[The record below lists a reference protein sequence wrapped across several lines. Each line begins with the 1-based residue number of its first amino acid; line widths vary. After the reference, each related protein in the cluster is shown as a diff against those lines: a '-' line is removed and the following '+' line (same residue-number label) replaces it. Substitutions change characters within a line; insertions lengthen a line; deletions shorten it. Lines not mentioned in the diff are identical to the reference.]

1 MFTTIVLM
9 IAIVALMIAINAL
22 YVAGEFAAVSARKTR
37 ITQEAEAGNR
47 LAKLLLPIIE
57 DHHKLDRY
65 IAASQVG
72 ITLSSV
78 VLGIYGQRQIAPLLE
93 PVLMN
98 LPIIDSQIAAAGV
111 ASILVLI
118 VLTGLQ
124 VVLGELVPKSLAL
137 QYPERV
143 ALATTLPMR
152 WSADI
157 VLRPLI
163 VILNGSGTILLR
175 LLGMQQEAGHK
186 VVHSPE
192 EIQYLIRQSHQGG
205 LLDED
210 ELQLL
215 DNAFH
220 VGELTVGDILI
231 PRTRMTTADKS
242 TPLPDLLRLTA
253 EEYTRVPIYEGDID
267 HIIGFVHIKDLFRL
281 YLQNKTG
288 DPLKVMRKACFVPE
302 TADLNEVWR
311 IMDAEKSYL
320 AIVFDEY
327 GGTVGMVT
335 REDLIEEIFG
345 EVQDEF
351 DEDELPPIIPNADGT
366 YTVRGDVAIVTVNS
380 QLNLDLPTEHAHTI
394 SGIVLDELGRIPEAG
409 DKVTIEGVRL
419 VVKKVENRMV
429 DTLILHLPTQ
439 RKQAKTEAV
448 E

>member
-1 MFTTIVLM
+1 MFTTILLM
-9 IAIVALMIAINAL
+9 IVLVALMIAINAL

-37 ITQEAEAGNR
+37 IIQESEAGNR
-47 LAKLLLPIIE
+47 LAKLLLPILE

-98 LPIIDSQIAAAGV
+98 LPVIDSQVAAAGI
-111 ASILVLI
+111 ASVLVLI
-118 VLTGLQ
+118 VLTAMQ

-137 QYPERV
+137 QYPERI
-143 ALATTLPMR
+143 ALATALPML

-157 VLRPLI
+157 LLRPLI

-175 LLGMQQEAGHK
+175 LLGMQQEASHK

-205 LLDED
+205 LLDKD

-220 VGELTVGDILI
+220 IGDLTVSDILI
-231 PRTRMTTADKS
+231 PRTRMITADKS
-242 TPLPDLLRLTA
+242 TNLPDLLRLTA
-253 EEYTRVPIYEGDID
+253 EEYTRVPIYENDID
-267 HIIGFVHIKDLFRL
+267 HIVGFVHIKDLFRL
-281 YLQNKTG
+281 YLQNKEGNPQT
-288 DPLKVMRKACFVPE
+288 VMRKACFVPE

-311 IMDAEKSYL
+311 VMDAEKSYL

-351 DEDELPPIIPNADGT
+351 DEDELPPIIANADGT
-366 YTVRGDVAIVTVNS
+366 YTVRGEVAVVTLNS
-380 QLNLDLPTEHAHTI
+380 QLHLDLPTDNAHTL
-394 SGIVLDELGRIPEAG
+394 SGIVLDELGRIPEPKDIVKIAG
-409 DKVTIEGVRL
+409 IRL
-419 VVKKVENRMV
+419 VVKTVENRMA
-429 DTLILHLPTQ
+429 DTLILHLPTKREQ
-439 RKQAKTEAV
+439 TEAV
-448 E
+448 K

>member
-1 MFTTIVLM
+1 MFTTILLM
-9 IAIVALMIAINAL
+9 IVIVALMIAINAL

-37 ITQEAEAGNR
+37 IIQEIEAGNR
-47 LAKLLLPIIE
+47 LAKLLLPILE

-98 LPIIDSQIAAAGV
+98 LPVIDNQVAAAGI
-111 ASILVLI
+111 ASVLVLI
-118 VLTGLQ
+118 VLTAMQ

-143 ALATTLPMR
+143 ALATALPMR

-175 LLGMQQEAGHK
+175 LLGMQQEASHK

-192 EIQYLIRQSHQGG
+192 EIQYLIRQSHKGG
-205 LLDED
+205 LLDEE
-210 ELQLL
+210 ELNLL

-220 VGELTVGDILI
+220 ISELTVSDILI
-231 PRTRMTTADKS
+231 PRTRMTTADKNA
-242 TPLPDLLRLTA
+242 PLTELLRLTA
-253 EEYTRVPIYEGDID
+253 EEYTRVPIYETDID

-281 YLQNKTG
+281 YLQDKNA
-288 DPLKVMRKACFVPE
+288 DPSSALRKACFVPE

-351 DEDELPPIIPNADGT
+351 DEDELPPIVANADGS
-366 YTVRGDVAIVTVNS
+366 YTVRGDVAVVTVNS
-380 QLNLDLPTEHAHTI
+380 QLNLDLPTDNAHTI
-394 SGIVLDELGRIPEAG
+394 SGIVQDELGRIPEAG
-409 DKVTIEGVRL
+409 DTVKIEGIRL

-429 DTLILHLPTQ
+429 DTLVLHRPTTH
-439 RKQAKTEAV
+439 TEQTEVV